1 MTSNTSPLLRTVDEM
16 LLDAGETDPGLRATL
31 LSLGALAS
39 LPVPAP
45 GGELAALLSAQ
56 PSQLARHRLRR
67 SHRTAAASLAVIAG
81 MGLGVTGVA
90 ATAPAPGP
98 NASRSVQHMLQDWAP
113 SWTVTGIPV
122 AEAAGDLPWPPAAG
136 PGSPDA
142 TVRDGSGPDDPLSD
156 GSSLPGQGTSH
167 QVTGEP
173 GPNRPGTGAP
183 GNDVQGSAGQGNGPG
198 RSQDPGGA
206 TVSPGKPAADGG
218 ASRNGAATNG
228 GGSSPD
234 GTAPEG
240 QGPGAAPGT
249 DLAAGLEGAGRLVG
263 GASAAVVDNLTPAI
277 LGPATTDP
285 AGTEKTGAGNAGPGS
300 IWLKKFSR

>member
-67 SHRTAAASLAVIAG
+67 SHRTAAAGLAVIAG

-113 SWTVTGIPV
+113 SWTVTGAPG

-136 PGSPDA
+136 PGSRDA
-142 TVRDGSGPDDPLSD
+142 TVPGSSLPDGSGPDDSGPDDSLSN
-156 GSSLPGQGTSH
+156 GSSLPGQGASD

-173 GPNRPGTGAP
+173 GTNRPGTGAP
-183 GNDVQGSAGQGNGPG
+183 GNGGQGSAG
-198 RSQDPGGA
+198 
-206 TVSPGKPAADGG
+206 
-218 ASRNGAATNG
+218 
-228 GGSSPD
+228 
-234 GTAPEG
+234 
-240 QGPGAAPGT
+240 
-249 DLAAGLEGAGRLVG
+249 
-263 GASAAVVDNLTPAI
+263 
-277 LGPATTDP
+277 
-285 AGTEKTGAGNAGPGS
+285 
-300 IWLKKFSR
+300 